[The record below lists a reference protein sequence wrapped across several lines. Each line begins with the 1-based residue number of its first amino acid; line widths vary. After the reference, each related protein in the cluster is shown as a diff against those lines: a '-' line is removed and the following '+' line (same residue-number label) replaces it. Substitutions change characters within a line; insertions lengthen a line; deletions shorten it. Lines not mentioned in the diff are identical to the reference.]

1 MIGLELM
8 MVCAPHV
15 APQTIQAII
24 QVESGG
30 NPLAIGINGP
40 FKLSR
45 RPVDARDAARLAK
58 VYIKAGYSVDLGLMQ
73 VNSRNLKGLGYSV
86 EQMFDPCLNMQAGAR
101 ILQRGYQGATKR
113 YGKGQKAL
121 RAALSAYNTGNYEEG
136 FQNGYVAKY
145 YRKKAAKVIIRKVSG
160 PIPKPALPVD
170 PLASSPLT
178 AETTVYSK
186 VRSDNHEQ

>member
-8 MVCAPHV
+8 MTCAPQV

-24 QVESGG
+24 QVESSG

-45 RPVDARDAARLAK
+45 RPVDVQDAARLAK

-73 VNSRNLKGLGYSV
+73 INSSNLKGLGYTV
-86 EQMFDPCLNMQAGAR
+86 EQMFDPCTNIQAGAS

-113 YGKGQKAL
+113 YGEGQAAL
-121 RAALSAYNTGNYEEG
+121 RAALSAYNTGNYEDG
-136 FQNGYVAKY
+136 FKNGYVAKY
-145 YRKKAAKVIIRKVSG
+145 YRGKAAKVIVRQMSMPK
-160 PIPKPALPVD
+160 PKPALPVE
-170 PLASSPLT
+170 PLATSPFT
-178 AETTVYSK
+178 ADTTVYYK
-186 VRSDNHEQ
+186 TEE